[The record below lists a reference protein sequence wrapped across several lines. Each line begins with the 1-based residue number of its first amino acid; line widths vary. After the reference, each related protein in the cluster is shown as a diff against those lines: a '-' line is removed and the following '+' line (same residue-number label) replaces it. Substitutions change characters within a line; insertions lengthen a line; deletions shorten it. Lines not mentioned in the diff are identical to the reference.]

1 MSNMDLSNY
10 IEVPERIRD
19 FMEKHPEGSLQ
30 CKTVEYR
37 DLPADVS
44 DRHEPTRVE
53 LTPHVIYHALA
64 YRSPDDRRPGHG
76 MASEPYPGLTPYTK
90 GSELMNAETSA
101 WGRALAAIGFVSKRD
116 GSAGVATA
124 QEVRARQD
132 SPGRTS
138 EGVTPSKPQR
148 DLLQKLVKEKR
159 ATPEQLNYMLIE
171 VGASGVTVGEGW
183 VDKLTGGKKGTC
195 SELIDWLMK
204 RPLPTPENPSDVP
217 GYGEAD
223 FTHPPADD
231 GVFEAAA

>member
-37 DLPADVS
+37 DLPTPNGES
-44 DRHEPTRVE
+44 K
-53 LTPHVIYHALA
+53 PHVIYHALA

-76 MASEPYPGLTPYTK
+76 MASEPLPGLTPYTK

-138 EGVTPSKPQR
+138 EGVVAS
-148 DLLQKLVKEKR
+148 EKQIKFLKSLITKSR
-159 ATPEQLNYMLIE
+159 ATR
-171 VGASGVTVGEGW
+171 S
-183 VDKLTGGKKGTC
+183 
-195 SELIDWLMK
+195 S
-204 RPLPTPENPSDVP
+204 
-217 GYGEAD
+217 
-223 FTHPPADD
+223 
-231 GVFEAAA
+231 

>member
-37 DLPADVS
+37 DLPTPNGES
-44 DRHEPTRVE
+44 K
-53 LTPHVIYHALA
+53 PHVIYHALA

-76 MASEPYPGLTPYTK
+76 MASEPLPGLTPYTK

-132 SPGRTS
+132 SPGRTA
-138 EGVTPSKPQR
+138 EGVVAS
-148 DLLQKLVKEKR
+148 EKQIKFLKSLITKSR
-159 ATPEQLNYMLIE
+159 ATPEQLNFMLIE
-171 VGASGVTVGEGW
+171 VGASGREVGEGW
-183 VDKLTGGKKGTC
+183 TSKLTGGKQGTC
-195 SELIDWLMK
+195 SALIDWLQK
-204 RPLPTPENPSDVP
+204 RRCRTSTTRLTSRTARLLSTRPPTTPGLP
-217 GYGEAD
+217 
-223 FTHPPADD
+223 
-231 GVFEAAA
+231 FEAAA

>member
-37 DLPADVS
+37 DLPTPNGES
-44 DRHEPTRVE
+44 K
-53 LTPHVIYHALA
+53 PHVIYHALA

-76 MASEPYPGLTPYTK
+76 MASEPLPGLTPYTK

-138 EGVTPSKPQR
+138 EGVVAS
-148 DLLQKLVKEKR
+148 EKQIKFLKSLITKSR
-159 ATPEQLNYMLIE
+159 ATEEQLNFMLIE
-171 VGASGVTVGEGW
+171 VGAQGVEVGEGW
-183 VDKLTGGKKGTC
+183 TSKLTGGKQGTC
-195 SELIDWLMK
+195 SALIDWLQS
-204 RPLPTPENPSDVP
+204 RPLPDLENPSDVP
-217 GYGEAD
+217 YGDVPEHA
-223 FTHPPADD
+223 PADD
-231 GVFEAAA
+231 SGLPFEAAA